1 MVQPIS
7 FFHSKSIV
15 GFLVSFYSVYSSI
28 SLDAATRQKDIA
40 IRKINGARSLDII
53 RHFIAPYLINYTI
66 TFVVVYP
73 FLGWLLLLRM
83 LNGNGNRL
91 TSPTEIML
99 YGVLIYLLTVGLLVL
114 TTWGKIRAIMKV
126 NPAEVVRRE

>member
-7 FFHSKSIV
+7 FFYSKSIV
-15 GFLVSFYSVYSSI
+15 HP
-28 SLDAATRQKDIA
+28 A
-40 IRKINGARSLDII
+40 
-53 RHFIAPYLINYTI
+53 

-91 TSPTEIML
+91 TSTTEIML